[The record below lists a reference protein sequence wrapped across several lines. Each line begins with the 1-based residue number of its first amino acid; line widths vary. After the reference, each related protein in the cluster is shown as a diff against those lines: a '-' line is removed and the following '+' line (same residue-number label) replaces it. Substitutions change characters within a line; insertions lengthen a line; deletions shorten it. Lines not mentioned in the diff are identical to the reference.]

1 MDVAEVTGVLGIDA
15 QIETPVE
22 LMRLVRRGFSAGA
35 LDRLVMSIAP
45 QDGGLKYRL
54 IPRATLARRR
64 AGAFLSADQSEKLAR
79 LARIWVFAREVWGG
93 EAAARDFL
101 MRPHAMLEDQ
111 APLDVVI
118 ESETGA
124 ELVREILGRL
134 QFGSAA

>member
-1 MDVAEVTGVLGIDA
+1 MEVAEITGVLGLGA
-15 QIETPVE
+15 QIDTSVE
-22 LMRLVRRGFSAGA
+22 LMRMARRGFSVVA
-35 LDRLVMSIAP
+35 LDRLVTSIAP
-45 QDGGLKYRL
+45 DDGGLKYRL
-54 IPRATLARRR
+54 IPRATLARKR
-64 AGAFLSADQSEKLAR
+64 AGALLSADQSEKLAR

-93 EAAARDFL
+93 DGAARDFL

-111 APLDVVI
+111 TPLDVVI